1 MRKLID
7 FWCFFELDSQILFLY
22 EVGRYEHFEVV
33 IYNIIYNCM
42 YEEKMCTQDVPV
54 AELLSTYPFS
64 CIQSQ
69 NKLYWKKDSELGKQ
83 DSFS

>member
-1 MRKLID
+1 
-7 FWCFFELDSQILFLY
+7 
-22 EVGRYEHFEVV
+22 
-33 IYNIIYNCM
+33 
-42 YEEKMCTQDVPV
+42 MCTQDVPV

-83 DSFS
+83 DSFF